1 MRAIIIF
8 IATIQ
13 LGYILSFSEIY
24 QSRVDPF
31 QNEVNVPELI
41 EKYSVNE
48 IAAYGYTN
56 NLNFYPE
63 INSNF
68 HTVWVN
74 QHPFSHIFL
83 KKDIAETPISKKSFM
98 IICSNSN
105 LCGVPANEILATNEI
120 LLKTN
125 TLDSNYE
132 LIFEHS
138 SDSNITNGFSNF
150 AGSGKR
156 RIFVKIFSY

>member
-1 MRAIIIF
+1 
-8 IATIQ
+8 
-13 LGYILSFSEIY
+13 
-24 QSRVDPF
+24 
-31 QNEVNVPELI
+31 
-41 EKYSVNE
+41 
-48 IAAYGYTN
+48 
-56 NLNFYPE
+56 
-63 INSNF
+63 
-68 HTVWVN
+68 
-74 QHPFSHIFL
+74 
-83 KKDIAETPISKKSFM
+83 M